1 MLSKL
6 NYDLK
11 LNGFIDVTFGITILV
26 RITPILWHIVIKLFV
41 PLPLPL
47 TFSYLF
53 SILLLLSYFLT
64 VLRKQQIIYELS
76 ALKGNYIKDIICS
89 YRIST
94 VFIYQDSYFTR
105 FNNIFRNFIKMFSL
119 LRSRCWNLQI
129 QKLLLD
135 QNPTYTHKISLAFHL
150 QYVDWK
156 MLPTSTHQSPQTCPY
171 SNPCLVIVNVTF
183 YGKRDFLCIILVL
196 WMGYLESSWVTG
208 VGW

>member
-1 MLSKL
+1 MTQRA
-6 NYDLK
+6 
-11 LNGFIDVTFGITILV
+11 GQV
-26 RITPILWHIVIKLFV
+26 RISCWASHESPEEGNLATDRLGCFLSP
-41 PLPLPL
+41 
-47 TFSYLF
+47 
-53 SILLLLSYFLT
+53 LLSPNSNTPSVSTEFPTTGLYSPWRWPGFLIT
-64 VLRKQQIIYELS
+64 
-76 ALKGNYIKDIICS
+76 
-89 YRIST
+89 
-94 VFIYQDSYFTR
+94 FIHIMQA
-105 FNNIFRNFIKMFSL
+105 
-119 LRSRCWNLQI
+119 SRCWNLQI